1 MRDNEKTLKILPSF
15 ASSEIT
21 QFIIRSASFLS
32 LKKFNQNV
40 AKKLEIS
47 PLVYDTCWK
56 GVRAIK

>member
-21 QFIIRSASFLS
+21 QFIISASFLS

-56 GVRAIK
+56 GVRAMK